1 MKKIYKPKTIITIFV
16 STFIIVL
23 ALFGSSWQIGFAET
37 APTIPPTIYDFNPKQ
52 ICVNSSDTVI
62 TVEGYDFID
71 ITNTW
76 IVWVDSSY
84 NHSYIIPDEIIVLD
98 PFNMYLKFTVDAP
111 KLTQVGDAWFYIDN
125 YPDILYGNIGP
136 YSVEIIACNYI
147 YLPLLMK

>member
-37 APTIPPTIYDFNPKQ
+37 APTIPPTI
-52 ICVNSSDTVI
+52 
-62 TVEGYDFID
+62 YDFID